1 MLIRHR
7 FEGKPLEQ
15 CWAEV
20 HPDSELDPETARLRA
35 AEELGWRR
43 RNHPLRIS
51 ELLIIYDLGTDALID
66 DLENQLDATKNNRVT
81 VKKTDGAR
89 VTVIE
94 TTEVKDNYAR
104 SLALEQLIEIML
116 RGQDQKEPLTR
127 SRRWQPQSRSNS

>member
-20 HPDSELDPETARLRA
+20 HPDAKLDPETARLRA
-35 AEELGWRR
+35 AEELGWLR

-51 ELLIIYDLGTDALID
+51 ELLLIYDLGTDALID
-66 DLENQLDATKNNRVT
+66 DLENQLIATKNIVT
-81 VKKTDGAR
+81 VKKKKGAR

-94 TTEVKDNYAR
+94 TTEVQDNYAR
-104 SLALEQLIEIML
+104 SLALEQLIEIS
-116 RGQDQKEPLTR
+116 RSQDPKEPLTR
-127 SRRWQPQSRSNS
+127 GHRWRPQSRSSS